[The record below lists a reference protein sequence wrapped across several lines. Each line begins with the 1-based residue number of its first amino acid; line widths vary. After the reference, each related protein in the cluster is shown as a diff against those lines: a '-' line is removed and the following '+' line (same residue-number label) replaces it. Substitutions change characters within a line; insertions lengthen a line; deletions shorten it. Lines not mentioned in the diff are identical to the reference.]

1 MNQVLTRIILL
12 LAYNWQA
19 IPKAAKL
26 AIILGSLAGL
36 QGVGI
41 WLFLREDSRRQ
52 LGEAVCLLGTMV
64 FGAGIWLVAQVYHK
78 FNTYPSAA

>member
-26 AIILGSLAGL
+26 GIILAGL
-36 QGVGI
+36 AGLRRGGI

-52 LGEAVCLLGTMV
+52 LGEAICLLGTMV
-64 FGAGIWLVAQVYHK
+64 FGAGIWLVAQVYYGL
-78 FNTYPSAA
+78 NTCPSAA